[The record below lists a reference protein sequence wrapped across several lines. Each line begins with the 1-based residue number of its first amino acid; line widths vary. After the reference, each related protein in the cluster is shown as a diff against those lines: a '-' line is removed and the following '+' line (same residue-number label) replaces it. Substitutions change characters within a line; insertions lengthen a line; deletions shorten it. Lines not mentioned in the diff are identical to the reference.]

1 MMQVQKCYSRLNA
14 NVLLS
19 LKKKYFSQVE
29 SVIFMGIWLRISITT
44 TEKIILHLKGTVLKM
59 VRTISL
65 TFGNLWLLIS
75 RSEYVMPYIL
85 SVPKIY

>member
-29 SVIFMGIWLRISITT
+29 SVIFMGIWFRISIT
-44 TEKIILHLKGTVLKM
+44 TEKIILHLIGTVLKM

-75 RSEYVMPYIL
+75 RSEYVMPYVL

>member
-1 MMQVQKCYSRLNA
+1 MQVQKCYSRLNA

-44 TEKIILHLKGTVLKM
+44 EKIILHLIGTVLKWLGLFL
-59 VRTISL
+59 SL
-65 TFGNLWLLIS
+65 LAICGC
-75 RSEYVMPYIL
+75 
-85 SVPKIY
+85 

>member
-1 MMQVQKCYSRLNA
+1 MQVQKCYSRLNA

-19 LKKKYFSQVE
+19 LKKIYISQVE

-44 TEKIILHLKGTVLKM
+44 EKIILHLIGTVLKM

-75 RSEYVMPYIL
+75 RSEYVMPYVL

>member
-1 MMQVQKCYSRLNA
+1 MLFTFECKCFT
-14 NVLLS
+14 VI
-19 LKKKYFSQVE
+19 KKKYFSQVE
-29 SVIFMGIWLRISITT
+29 SVIFMGIWFRISIT
-44 TEKIILHLKGTVLKM
+44 TEKIILHLIGTVLKM

-75 RSEYVMPYIL
+75 RSEYVMPYVL

>member
-1 MMQVQKCYSRLNA
+1 MQVQKCYSRLNA

-44 TEKIILHLKGTVLKM
+44 EKIILHLIGTVLKM

-75 RSEYVMPYIL
+75 RSEYVMPYVL